1 MKRSKRERFLLGLL
15 MLVSIWALALKCFIL
30 PGQGRLAEA
39 REHLRTVKEEQSKAE
54 LYLKHY
60 PDLRERLEEL
70 KEEEG
75 GEFFYRDI
83 DDVFMDRNIQELAGR
98 AGVGI
103 VRLDIGTPVPVGS
116 RVGHRDMEDAGHVSG
131 AGAKADG
138 NAVEA
143 SSGMGNTA
151 DMNGAAGSSGAGIVD
166 YTADA
171 QRTDSMSDT
180 GDGSGLRRKY
190 MVSTVTLEV
199 KCADVGN
206 LMAFA
211 DAIYRNDKSLV
222 ISYIDLAASDGR
234 NGSGAAGG
242 SGMAGDS
249 GIAGGSGMTGG
260 SGAAGDSG
268 MAGAG
273 GLSGIVEVRYYYEKT
288 K

>member
-116 RVGHRDMEDAGHVSG
+116 RVGHRDMEDA
-131 AGAKADG
+131 AMYPEQALKRM
-138 NAVEA
+138 
-143 SSGMGNTA
+143 GMPWKLPPVWGT
-151 DMNGAAGSSGAGIVD
+151 
-166 YTADA
+166 
-171 QRTDSMSDT
+171 QRT
-180 GDGSGLRRKY
+180 
-190 MVSTVTLEV
+190 
-199 KCADVGN
+199 
-206 LMAFA
+206 
-211 DAIYRNDKSLV
+211 
-222 ISYIDLAASDGR
+222 
-234 NGSGAAGG
+234 
-242 SGMAGDS
+242 
-249 GIAGGSGMTGG
+249 
-260 SGAAGDSG
+260 
-268 MAGAG
+268 
-273 GLSGIVEVRYYYEKT
+273 
-288 K
+288 

>member
-103 VRLDIGTPVPVGS
+103 VRLDIGRLYRWAQGWDTGIWRTRAMYPEQALKRMGMPWKLPPVWG
-116 RVGHRDMEDAGHVSG
+116 
-131 AGAKADG
+131 
-138 NAVEA
+138 
-143 SSGMGNTA
+143 T
-151 DMNGAAGSSGAGIVD
+151 
-166 YTADA
+166 
-171 QRTDSMSDT
+171 QRT
-180 GDGSGLRRKY
+180 
-190 MVSTVTLEV
+190 
-199 KCADVGN
+199 
-206 LMAFA
+206 
-211 DAIYRNDKSLV
+211 
-222 ISYIDLAASDGR
+222 
-234 NGSGAAGG
+234 
-242 SGMAGDS
+242 
-249 GIAGGSGMTGG
+249 
-260 SGAAGDSG
+260 
-268 MAGAG
+268 
-273 GLSGIVEVRYYYEKT
+273 
-288 K
+288 

>member
-103 VRLDIGTPVPVGS
+103 VRLDIGTPVPAQGWDTGIW
-116 RVGHRDMEDAGHVSG
+116 RARAMYPEQAL
-131 AGAKADG
+131 KRM
-138 NAVEA
+138 
-143 SSGMGNTA
+143 GMPWKLPPVWGT
-151 DMNGAAGSSGAGIVD
+151 
-166 YTADA
+166 
-171 QRTDSMSDT
+171 QRT
-180 GDGSGLRRKY
+180 
-190 MVSTVTLEV
+190 
-199 KCADVGN
+199 
-206 LMAFA
+206 
-211 DAIYRNDKSLV
+211 
-222 ISYIDLAASDGR
+222 
-234 NGSGAAGG
+234 
-242 SGMAGDS
+242 
-249 GIAGGSGMTGG
+249 
-260 SGAAGDSG
+260 
-268 MAGAG
+268 
-273 GLSGIVEVRYYYEKT
+273 
-288 K
+288 

>member
-116 RVGHRDMEDAGHVSG
+116 GIWRTRAMYPEQAL
-131 AGAKADG
+131 KRM
-138 NAVEA
+138 
-143 SSGMGNTA
+143 GMPWKLPPVWGT
-151 DMNGAAGSSGAGIVD
+151 
-166 YTADA
+166 
-171 QRTDSMSDT
+171 QRT
-180 GDGSGLRRKY
+180 
-190 MVSTVTLEV
+190 
-199 KCADVGN
+199 
-206 LMAFA
+206 
-211 DAIYRNDKSLV
+211 
-222 ISYIDLAASDGR
+222 
-234 NGSGAAGG
+234 
-242 SGMAGDS
+242 
-249 GIAGGSGMTGG
+249 
-260 SGAAGDSG
+260 
-268 MAGAG
+268 
-273 GLSGIVEVRYYYEKT
+273 
-288 K
+288 